1 MAFMNKERKNERA
14 PAIRKILKEYGQKGT
29 LSVRNYSKL
38 VLKIRDVAGM
48 FNEIFENAND
58 YVKEYGHSVNPYFI
72 EKNYADNPKAVE
84 MLEKLTA
91 AMYGEDYFDKSDVQ
105 TDYFYCSHYIAIEV
119 LPALEKV

>member
-38 VLKIRDVAGM
+38 VLKIRDVANM
-48 FNEIFENAND
+48 FEDKFAEASD
-58 YVKEYGHSVNPYFI
+58 YAKEYGISVNPYQF
-72 EKNYADNPKAVE
+72 ERHYENNPKAVE

-91 AMYGEDYFDKSDVQ
+91 AMYGEDYFNDTDAMI
-105 TDYFYCSHYIAIEV
+105 DYFHCSHYIAIEI
-119 LPALEKV
+119 LPPITK